1 MQFNGAGQ
9 SVIRNMQKSYDADNT
24 PQFARLS
31 EGEGAPLYEVVKRH
45 ISESILQGELPA
57 GTILPS
63 ENSLA
68 MKFGVS
74 VGTVR
79 KALAALTTEGMLMRR
94 RKTGTVVTG
103 WAPLHNL
110 SHFFQYFRL
119 HDNAGGLLQSE
130 TQLLDYQVSTASDVE
145 AEKLQVGAGDE
156 VIRLKRLR
164 RVKGIAAMHETLVL
178 PAARLPDFPQAE
190 QLPTLL
196 YRFLFEHY
204 DLRVAAVREQITAT
218 LANEE
223 DATLLQLAL
232 PHAVMVIDEVSFD
245 QSAIPVILA
254 HHRFSTDHFMYV
266 NEVR

>member
-1 MQFNGAGQ
+1 M
-9 SVIRNMQKSYDADNT
+9 
-24 PQFARLS
+24 
-31 EGEGAPLYEVVKRH
+31 YEVVKRH

-68 MKFGVS
+68 AKFGVS

-119 HDNAGGLLQSE
+119 HDKSGGLLHSE
-130 TQLLDYQVSTASDVE
+130 TTLLDYQLGKADEQE
-145 AEKLQVGAGDE
+145 AEKLQIVVGDD
-156 VIRLKRLR
+156 VIRLKRSR
-164 RVKGIAAMHETLVL
+164 RVKGIAAMHETLIL
-178 PAARLPDFPQAE
+178 PAARLPDFPPAE
-190 QLPTLL
+190 RLPPLL
-196 YRFLFEHY
+196 YRFLFEQY
-204 DLRVAAVREQITAT
+204 DVRVAAVREQITAQ

-223 DATLLQLAL
+223 DATLLELKL

-254 HHRFSTDHFMYV
+254 HHRFSTEHFMYV

>member
-1 MQFNGAGQ
+1 
-9 SVIRNMQKSYDADNT
+9 MQKNYDAGDEQ
-24 PQFARLS
+24 PFSRLA

-68 MKFGVS
+68 ANFGVS

-79 KALAALTTEGMLMRR
+79 KALSALTSEGMLMRR

-103 WAPLHNL
+103 WAQLHNL

-119 HDNAGGLLQSE
+119 HDNAGGLLRSE
-130 TQLLDYQVSTASDVE
+130 TLLLDYQLSSASVAE
-145 AEKLQVGAGDE
+145 AEKLQIEAGDD

-164 RVKGIAAMHETLVL
+164 RVKGIAAMHESLVL
-178 PAARLPDFPQAE
+178 PAARLPDFPPAD
-190 QLPTLL
+190 QLPPLL
-196 YRFLFEHY
+196 YRFLFERY

-218 LANEE
+218 LANEQ
-223 DATLLQLAL
+223 DAALLEVAL

-245 QSAIPVILA
+245 QSATPVILA
-254 HHRFSTDHFMYV
+254 HHRFNTEHFMYV

>member
-1 MQFNGAGQ
+1 MQVNDSGQ
-9 SVIRNMQKSYDADNT
+9 SVIINMQKNYDAGDT
-24 PQFARLS
+24 QQFAWLN

-68 MKFGVS
+68 ANFGVS

-119 HDNAGGLLQSE
+119 HDKAGGLLRSE
-130 TQLLDYQVSTASDVE
+130 TQLLDYQRSEASETE
-145 AEKLQVGAGDE
+145 AEKLQIGVGDE

-164 RVKGIAAMHETLVL
+164 RVKGIAAMHETMVL
-178 PAARLPDFPQAE
+178 PAARLPDFPPAE
-190 QLPTLL
+190 QLPPLL
-196 YRFLFEHY
+196 YRFLFERY

-218 LANEE
+218 LADDQ
-223 DATLLQLAL
+223 DATWLEVAL

-245 QSAIPVILA
+245 QSATPVILA
-254 HHRFSTDHFMYV
+254 HHRFSTEHFMYV

>member
-1 MQFNGAGQ
+1 MQFKDAGQ
-9 SVIRNMQKSYDADNT
+9 SVIRNMQKNYDADDT
-24 PQFARLS
+24 PQFSRLS

-68 MKFGVS
+68 AKFGVS

-119 HDNAGGLLQSE
+119 HDKSGGLLHSE
-130 TQLLDYQVSTASDVE
+130 TTLLDYQLGKADEQE
-145 AEKLQVGAGDE
+145 AEKLQIVVGDD
-156 VIRLKRLR
+156 VIRLKRSR
-164 RVKGIAAMHETLVL
+164 RVKGIAAMHETLIL
-178 PAARLPDFPQAE
+178 PAARLPDFPPAE
-190 QLPTLL
+190 RLPPLL
-196 YRFLFEHY
+196 YRFLFEQY
-204 DLRVAAVREQITAT
+204 DVRVAAVRDQTAQ

-223 DATLLQLAL
+223 DATLLELKL

-254 HHRFSTDHFMYV
+254 HHRFSTEHFMYV

>member
-1 MQFNGAGQ
+1 MQFNDAGQ
-9 SVIRNMQKSYDADNT
+9 SVIRNMQKNYDAGDT
-24 PQFARLS
+24 PQFTRLS

-68 MKFGVS
+68 AKFGVS

-119 HDNAGGLLQSE
+119 HDKTGGLLHSE
-130 TQLLDYQVSTASDVE
+130 TTLLDYQIGQATLVE
-145 AEKLQVGAGDE
+145 AEKLQITEGDD
-156 VIRLKRLR
+156 VIRLKRQR
-164 RVKGIAAMHETLVL
+164 RVKGMAAMHERLVL
-178 PAARLPDFPQAE
+178 PAARLPDFPPAD
-190 QLPTLL
+190 QLPPLL

-204 DLRVAAVREQITAT
+204 DLRVAAVREQITAQ
-218 LANEE
+218 LADEE
-223 DATLLQLAL
+223 DAALLELTLPQ
-232 PHAVMVIDEVSFD
+232 AVMVIDEVSFD

-254 HHRFSTDHFMYV
+254 HHRFSTEHFMYV

>member
-1 MQFNGAGQ
+1 MQFMDAGQ
-9 SVIRNMQKSYDADNT
+9 SVIRNMQKNYDAGDT
-24 PQFARLS
+24 PQFTRLS

-68 MKFGVS
+68 AKFGVS
-74 VGTVR
+74 VGTIR

-119 HDNAGGLLQSE
+119 HDKSGGLLHSE
-130 TQLLDYQVSTASDVE
+130 TTLLDYQLGKADESE
-145 AEKLQVGAGDE
+145 AEKLQIAVGDD
-156 VIRLKRLR
+156 VIRLKRSR
-164 RVKGIAAMHETLVL
+164 RVKGIAAMHETLTL
-178 PAARLPDFPQAE
+178 PAARLPDFPCAE
-190 QLPTLL
+190 RLPSLL
-196 YRFLFEHY
+196 YRFLFEQY
-204 DLRVAAVREQITAT
+204 DVRVAAVREQITAQ

-223 DATLLQLAL
+223 DATLLELKL
-232 PHAVMVIDEVSFD
+232 PQAVMVIDEVSFD

-254 HHRFSTDHFMYV
+254 HHRFSTEHFMYV

>member
-1 MQFNGAGQ
+1 M
-9 SVIRNMQKSYDADNT
+9 
-24 PQFARLS
+24 
-31 EGEGAPLYEVVKRH
+31 KRH

-68 MKFGVS
+68 AKFGVS

-119 HDNAGGLLQSE
+119 HDKSGGLLHSE
-130 TQLLDYQVSTASDVE
+130 TTLLDYQLGKADEQE
-145 AEKLQVGAGDE
+145 AEKLQIGVGDD
-156 VIRLKRLR
+156 VIRLKRSR
-164 RVKGIAAMHETLVL
+164 RVKGIAAMHETLIL
-178 PAARLPDFPQAE
+178 PAARLPDFPPAE
-190 QLPTLL
+190 RLPPLL
-196 YRFLFEHY
+196 YRFLFEQY
-204 DLRVAAVREQITAT
+204 DVRVAAVREQITAQ

-223 DATLLQLAL
+223 DATLLELKL
-232 PHAVMVIDEVSFD
+232 PHAVMVIDEVSVD

-254 HHRFSTDHFMYV
+254 HHRFSTEHFMYV

>member
-1 MQFNGAGQ
+1 MQFKDAGQ
-9 SVIRNMQKSYDADNT
+9 SVIGNMQKNYDADDT
-24 PQFARLS
+24 PQFSRLS

-68 MKFGVS
+68 SKFGVS

-119 HDNAGGLLQSE
+119 HDNSGGLLHSE
-130 TQLLDYQVSTASDVE
+130 TTLLDYQLSQANERE
-145 AEKLQVGAGDE
+145 AEKLQIAAGDD
-156 VIRLKRLR
+156 VIRLKRTR
-164 RVKGIAAMHETLVL
+164 RVKGIAAMHETLIL
-178 PAARLPDFPQAE
+178 PAARLPDFPPAE
-190 QLPTLL
+190 HLPPLL

-204 DLRVAAVREQITAT
+204 DVRVAAVREQITAQ

-223 DATLLQLAL
+223 DAALLELTL

-254 HHRFSTDHFMYV
+254 HHRFSTEHFMYV

>member
-1 MQFNGAGQ
+1 M
-9 SVIRNMQKSYDADNT
+9 
-24 PQFARLS
+24 
-31 EGEGAPLYEVVKRH
+31 VKRH

-68 MKFGVS
+68 AEFGVS

-119 HDNAGGLLQSE
+119 HDKTGGLLHSE
-130 TQLLDYQVSTASDVE
+130 TRLLDYQLSHASAQE
-145 AEKLQVGAGDE
+145 ADQLQIAPGDE
-156 VIRLKRLR
+156 VIRLKRVR

-178 PAARLPDFPQAE
+178 PASRLPNFPAAE
-190 QLPTLL
+190 QLPPLL

-204 DLRVAAVREQITAT
+204 DVRVAAVREQITAA

-223 DATLLQLAL
+223 DAALLELSL
-232 PHAVMVIDEVSFD
+232 PHAVLVIDEVSFD
-245 QSAIPVILA
+245 QSAMPLILA
-254 HHRFSTDHFMYV
+254 HHRFSTEYFMYV
-266 NEVR
+266 NEIR

>member
-1 MQFNGAGQ
+1 MQFNHCGQ
-9 SVIRNMQKSYDADNT
+9 SVIGNMQKNYDANDAQ
-24 PQFARLS
+24 PFARLS

-68 MKFGVS
+68 AKFGVS

-119 HDNAGGLLQSE
+119 HDKTGGLLQSD
-130 TQLLDYQVSTASDVE
+130 TRLLDYQLSHASADE
-145 AEKLQVGAGDE
+145 ADKLQIAQGDE

-178 PAARLPDFPQAE
+178 PSARLANFPPAD
-190 QLPTLL
+190 QLPPLL
-196 YRFLFEHY
+196 YRYLFERY

-223 DATLLQLAL
+223 DAALLELSL

-245 QSAIPVILA
+245 QSALPVILA
-254 HHRFSTDHFMYV
+254 HHRFSTEHFMYV
-266 NEVR
+266 NEIR